1 MIFYY
6 NNFYYIAPFSASAK
20 TPPQEVLRYAT
31 THPAFPSWHLLLLR
45 VRRAR
50 RGEARAV
57 RGPMHAVRDISELER
72 AEQKFRILSET
83 AGDLLASDMPL
94 EIVHRLCLKI
104 MFYLDCQAFFNF
116 VVDEKV
122 GKLHLNAY
130 AGVPVETAGEIEWLE
145 YGSAVC
151 GCAARDGIRIICENI
166 PDTPD
171 PRTALIKSF
180 GIRAYVC
187 HPLLARGKVIGTL
200 SFGTM
205 TRPSFTADEVSL
217 MKTVADQVAVA
228 MDRMRTRE
236 ALRESEEQVRR
247 KLKSILSPEGDIG
260 DLELGDI
267 FDGPALQSLMNGFY
281 KLARMP
287 MSIIDLKGRMLVG
300 VGWQEICTRFHR
312 AHPDTCRHC
321 MESDLELTRGIAAG
335 EFRQYKCKNNMWDVA
350 TPILVGGR
358 HVGNL
363 FMGQFFFEDEP
374 LDYAFFRS
382 QALKYGFNE
391 EEYIAALEA
400 VPRLSRESLDA
411 GMGFFQ
417 DFADMLSKLS
427 YSNIKLARSLTER
440 ETLMQSLS
448 QSEMRLSRAQEIAHL
463 GSWELDLVKNELT
476 WSDEAYRIFGLRPGE
491 FGASYEAFLA
501 AVHPDDRPAVDEA
514 YSGSIREGRD
524 NYEIEHRVV
533 RRDTGEIRIVHEKCE
548 HFRDEGGRII
558 RSVGMVHDITERKRA
573 EEGLL
578 QRTAELEA
586 ANRELESFCY
596 SVSHDLRTPLRSIA
610 GFSQVLADD
619 YHNKLDQEGQDSLD
633 RIIAA
638 TKRMGQLIDDL
649 LTLAHL
655 SRTEIKLEQVNLSD
669 MAETIVRD
677 LRLAEPDRRVEFVHA
692 DAMVVEGDGKLL
704 RIALENIIGNA
715 WKFTGKQPLARIE
728 FSAFKAG
735 PPEEGPGHDTEQT
748 EPGKTVYY
756 VRDNGVGF
764 DMIFKHKLFN
774 LFQRLHPQREFSGT
788 GIGLATVKS
797 IINRHGGQVWI
808 EGETGRG
815 VTVYFT
821 L

>member
-1 MIFYY
+1 M
-6 NNFYYIAPFSASAK
+6 
-20 TPPQEVLRYAT
+20 
-31 THPAFPSWHLLLLR
+31 
-45 VRRAR
+45 
-50 RGEARAV
+50 
-57 RGPMHAVRDISELER
+57 RDISELER

-83 AGDLLASDMPL
+83 AGDLLASDKPL
-94 EIVHRLCLKI
+94 EIVHRLCMKI
-104 MFYLDCQAFFNF
+104 MSYLDCQAFFNF
-116 VVDEKV
+116 VVDERV

-130 AGVPVETAGEIEWLE
+130 AGVPAETAGEIEWLE

-151 GCAARDGIRIICENI
+151 GCAARDGLRIICENI

-171 PRTALIKSF
+171 PRTELINSF

-187 HPLLARGKVIGTL
+187 HPLLARGKAIGTL

-236 ALRESEEQVRR
+236 ALRESEEHVRR
-247 KLKSILSPEGDIG
+247 KLESILSPEGDIG

-312 AHPDTCRHC
+312 AHPDTSRHC

-335 EFRQYKCKNNMWDVA
+335 GFRQYKCKNNMWDVA

-363 FMGQFFFEDEP
+363 FMGQFFFDDEP
-374 LDYAFFRS
+374 LDYEFFRS
-382 QALKYGFNE
+382 QASKYGFNE

-578 QRTAELEA
+578 QRSAELEA

-638 TKRMGQLIDDL
+638 TNRMGQLIDDL

-655 SRTEIKLEQVNLSD
+655 SRTEIKRERVNLSD
-669 MAETIVRD
+669 MAETIVRN
-677 LRLAEPDRRVEFVHA
+677 LRLAEPDRQVEFLRA

-715 WKFTGKQPLARIE
+715 WKFTEKQPLARIE

-735 PPEEGPGHDTEQT
+735 PPKEHPGHDMEQPQ
-748 EPGKTVYY
+748 PGKTVYY